1 MMPPIPNTQREA
13 ILRHNI
19 DELLHTLGS
28 TPVAYRYTTPSSG
41 ARVTG
46 LSRLA
51 ALPYTMLALE
61 EHLFTPLTG
70 RRSERV
76 G

>member
-1 MMPPIPNTQREA
+1 MTPPIPKTQREA

-19 DELLHTLGS
+19 DESLHTLGY
-28 TPVAYRYTTPSSG
+28 TPIAYRYTTPYSG
-41 ARVTG
+41 ERVTG
-46 LSRLA
+46 LSRLCS
-51 ALPYTMLALE
+51 LPYNRLALE
-61 EHLFTPLTG
+61 ESLFAPPTG